1 MQIGSENSSTSL
13 NIDGICW
20 PKGPSCPLAV
30 REAKDK
36 AKSAASAPEQNKEKI
51 KIKELK
57 GGGGQEREA
66 QDKMGS
72 CQDCDSP

>member
-57 GGGGQEREA
+57 GGGGAGERSTG
-66 QDKMGS
+66 QNGQLS
-72 CQDCDSP
+72 RLW